1 MTDEEVKQLDQLF
14 DKKISTL
21 TQRTE
26 SGFADLTKIVEH
38 GFATVTAQID
48 TVARHLAIVHEKV
61 TGMQTTQSEH
71 SDQLGRIERR
81 LNQDLDRLDDHGTRI
96 ETLEAKAGH
105 LPTPP
110 RS

>member
-1 MTDEEVKQLDQLF
+1 MTDDETRKLEQLF

-26 SGFADLTKIVEH
+26 AGFADLTKVVEH
-38 GFATVTAQID
+38 GFRTVTAQID
-48 TVARHLAIVHEKV
+48 TVARHLAIVDEKV
-61 TGMQTTQSEH
+61 TRVQTTQGEH

-81 LNQDLDRLDDHGTRI
+81 LSHHLDRLDNHGTRI
-96 ETLEAKAGH
+96 ETLEAKTAH